1 LSQTFSNRTI
11 PAVCRAGA
19 GFRKPPVE
27 HRGVGANFY
36 AAITTALRGA
46 ANNAIP
52 AVIMRLS
59 CPACQTEYEVP
70 DAALAGR
77 ARTLR
82 CASCGHQWQSAPPS
96 PPPAPPPLPPQ
107 LPLRGVFSDPVA
119 ELPPP
124 PPVMASS
131 RTAAPVSFVPEPVAG
146 PPAAS
151 KRKFP
156 IPDTPLDGARERVEP
171 AAPPLTYAN
180 RGYQFENER
189 PRQRRKR
196 RANPLL
202 VSILILLIAAIF
214 VWIERV
220 HVMHI
225 WPPSIRLFN
234 WINAQFAHKPP

>member
-19 GFRKPPVE
+19 GFRKPSVALRAV
-27 HRGVGANFY
+27 HTNFY

-52 AVIMRLS
+52 GVIMRLS

-82 CASCGHQWQSAPPS
+82 CANCGHQWQSAPAFAPA
-96 PPPAPPPLPPQ
+96 PAPPPPPPK
-107 LPLRGVFSDPVA
+107 LPLRDVFDDPVA
-119 ELPPP
+119 EL

-131 RTAAPVSFVPEPVAG
+131 RTPAPVSFVPEPVAG
-146 PPAAS
+146 PPVVS

-156 IPDTPLDGARERVEP
+156 IPDTPLDGARERLEP
-171 AAPPLTYAN
+171 TAPPLTYAN
-180 RGYQFENER
+180 RGYQFETEGPRKRR
-189 PRQRRKR
+189 PR

-234 WINAQFAHKPP
+234 WINALFAHKQS

>member
-1 LSQTFSNRTI
+1 
-11 PAVCRAGA
+11 
-19 GFRKPPVE
+19 
-27 HRGVGANFY
+27 
-36 AAITTALRGA
+36 
-46 ANNAIP
+46 
-52 AVIMRLS
+52 MRLS

-82 CASCGHQWQSAPPS
+82 CANCGHQWLSAP
-96 PPPAPPPLPPQ
+96 AAAEVPLPP
-107 LPLRGVFSDPVA
+107 PPPPPVRSIFSDPVA

-124 PPVMASS
+124 VASS
-131 RTAAPVSFVPEPVAG
+131 RAPAPVSFVPEPVAG

-156 IPDTPLDGARERVEP
+156 IPDTPLDGARERLEP

-189 PRQRRKR
+189 PKKRGERR
-196 RANPLL
+196 RANPFL

>member
-1 LSQTFSNRTI
+1 MAIKSWPGHIRSSL
-11 PAVCRAGA
+11 VCRAGTV
-19 GFRKPPVE
+19 FRKPSGE
-27 HRGVGANFY
+27 HRGVRANFY
-36 AAITTALRGA
+36 ATITTALRGA

-52 AVIMRLS
+52 GVIMRLS

-77 ARTLR
+77 ARILR
-82 CASCGHQWQSAPPS
+82 CANCGHQWQSG
-96 PPPAPPPLPPQ
+96 PAPMPLPPPPPPPQ
-107 LPLRGVFSDPVA
+107 LQPRSVFSDPVA

-124 PPVMASS
+124 VMAAS
-131 RTAAPVSFVPEPVAG
+131 RTPAPVSFIPEPAAS
-146 PPAAS
+146 PPVVS

-156 IPDTPLDGARERVEP
+156 IPDTPLDGARERLEP

-189 PRQRRKR
+189 PKKR
-196 RANPLL
+196 RRPQANPFL

-234 WINAQFAHKPP
+234 WINAQFAHKRP